1 MTRAK
6 AITFNNYQSCVF
18 PEKSYKT
25 RRENCFNITM
35 NQTAF
40 SKTKALRRAVSA
52 ETVLDSMVTAI
63 MVLDS
68 DLKVVFVN
76 SAGESLLH
84 CSAAQIIGSALNQIL
99 LSAEGLQSNLRKA
112 LRELQPFTARET
124 LLQLPDNL
132 REEVDLTVSILDN
145 DHYLILEMHPT
156 TRLTRINQS
165 NASTDRQA
173 TTRGL
178 IRGLAHEVKNPL
190 GGIRGAAQLLERALP
205 SAELTEYTGV
215 IIAEADR
222 LKDLVD
228 RMLGPHQQPNLEAV
242 YLPEICEHVMALAAS
257 EFAGH
262 IEWRRDYDPSLPSV
276 AADRDQ
282 LIQAVLNVVRN
293 ACQALTNTSAAKIT
307 LQSRI
312 ARQFT
317 IGKKR
322 HRQVL
327 CVNIIDNGPGIDPRD
342 LERIFYPMISGRP
355 DGSGLGLSIT
365 QHIVSEH
372 QGAVQV
378 SSTFGHTV
386 FSIFL
391 PFEQPTAESG

>member
-1 MTRAK
+1 
-6 AITFNNYQSCVF
+6 
-18 PEKSYKT
+18 
-25 RRENCFNITM
+25 M
-35 NQTAF
+35 NHSAYH
-40 SKTKALRRAVSA
+40 KTKSFRGAVSA
-52 ETVLDSMVTAI
+52 DAVLDTMVTAA

-68 DLKVVFVN
+68 DLRVVFVN
-76 SAGESLLH
+76 SAAESVLH
-84 CSAAQIIGSALNQIL
+84 CSATQIIGSALNQIL
-99 LSAEGLQSNLRKA
+99 LSAEDLQSNLRKA

-124 LLQLPDNL
+124 VLQLPDNL

-145 DHYLILEMHPT
+145 DQFLILEMHPT

-165 NASTDRQA
+165 TASTDRQA

-190 GGIRGAAQLLERALP
+190 GGIRGAAQLLERAIP
-205 SAELTEYTGV
+205 SNEVAEYTQI

-228 RMLGPHQQPNLEAV
+228 RMLGPHQRPNLEAV
-242 YLPEICEHVMALAAS
+242 YLPEVCEHVIALAAS
-257 EFAGH
+257 EFAGQ
-262 IEWRRDYDPSLPSV
+262 IEWRRDYDPSLPAV
-276 AADRDQ
+276 ASDRDQ
-282 LIQAVLNVVRN
+282 IIQAVLNVVRN
-293 ACQALTNTSAAKIT
+293 ACQALANTSTAKIT
-307 LQSRI
+307 LQTRI

-322 HRQVL
+322 HRQVM
-327 CVNIIDNGPGIDPRD
+327 CISIIDNGPGIDTGD

-365 QHIVSEH
+365 QHIVSAH
-372 QGAVQV
+372 NGVVQV
-378 SSTFGHTV
+378 SSTFGQTV

-391 PFEQPTAESG
+391 PFEQPAEASGQQEHR

>member
-1 MTRAK
+1 
-6 AITFNNYQSCVF
+6 
-18 PEKSYKT
+18 
-25 RRENCFNITM
+25 M
-35 NQTAF
+35 NHTAF
-40 SKTKALRRAVSA
+40 SKTKTFRSAVSA
-52 ETVLDSMVTAI
+52 DSVLDSMVTATV
-63 MVLDS
+63 VLDRE
-68 DLKVVFVN
+68 LKVVFVN
-76 SAGESLLH
+76 SAAESLLH
-84 CSAAQIIGSALNQIL
+84 CSATQIIGSALNQIL
-99 LSAEGLQSNLRKA
+99 LSAEELLSNLRKA

-132 REEVDLTVSILDN
+132 REEVDLTVSILDS

-205 SAELTEYTGV
+205 SAELVEYTGV

-228 RMLGPHQQPNLEAV
+228 RMLGPHQQPNLEDV

-262 IEWRRDYDPSLPSV
+262 IEWRRDYDPSLPTV

-282 LIQAVLNVVRN
+282 LIQAILNVVRN
-293 ACQALTNTSAAKIT
+293 ACQALTKTSAAKIT
-307 LQSRI
+307 LQTRI

-322 HRQVL
+322 HRQVMS
-327 CVNIIDNGPGIDPRD
+327 VNIIDNGPGIDPRD

-372 QGAVQV
+372 HGAVQV
-378 SSTFGHTV
+378 SSSFGQTV
-386 FSIFL
+386 FSIFI
-391 PFEQPTAESG
+391 PFEQPTEESGQQELR

>member
-1 MTRAK
+1 M
-6 AITFNNYQSCVF
+6 N
-18 PEKSYKT
+18 KT
-25 RRENCFNITM
+25 AFFESHNKM
-35 NQTAF
+35 NQPTLL
-40 SKTKALRRAVSA
+40 KTKPFRKNVQA
-52 ETVLDSMVTAI
+52 EAVLDALVTAA

-76 SAGESLLH
+76 AAAESLLH
-84 CSAAQIIGSALNQIL
+84 CSATQILGSALNQIL
-99 LSAEGLQSNLRKA
+99 MSAEDLQSNLRKA
-112 LRELQPFTARET
+112 LRELQPFTVREA

-145 DHYLILEMHPT
+145 AHYLVLEMHPT

-165 NASTDRQA
+165 QASTDRQA

-190 GGIRGAAQLLERALP
+190 GGIRGAAQLLERELP
-205 SAELTEYTGV
+205 RDDLKEYTGV

-228 RMLGPHQQPNLEAV
+228 RMLGPHQRPNIEAI
-242 YLPEICEHVMALAAS
+242 YLPEICEHVMAVAAS
-257 EFAGH
+257 EFSDR
-262 IEWRRDYDPSLPSV
+262 IEWHRDYDPSLPDV
-276 AADRDQ
+276 AGDRDQ
-282 LIQAVLNVVRN
+282 IIQAILNVVRN
-293 ACQALTNTSAAKIT
+293 ACQALVNTTTAKIT
-307 LQSRI
+307 LQTRI
-312 ARQFT
+312 TRQFT
-317 IGKKR
+317 IGKTR
-322 HRQVL
+322 HRQVMCL
-327 CVNIIDNGPGIDPRD
+327 NIIDNGPGIDPRD

-372 QGAVQV
+372 NGVVQV
-378 SSTFGHTV
+378 SSAFGHTV

-391 PFEQPTAESG
+391 PFEQPTEEAGQQERK